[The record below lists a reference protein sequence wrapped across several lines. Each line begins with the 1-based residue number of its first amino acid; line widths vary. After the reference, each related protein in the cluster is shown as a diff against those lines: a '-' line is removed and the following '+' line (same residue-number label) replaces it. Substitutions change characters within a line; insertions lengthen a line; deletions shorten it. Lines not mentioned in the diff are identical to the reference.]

1 MTELVF
7 ASSKE
12 YADHRG
18 VDVSLINRWKRAG
31 RLVLDETGRI
41 VVHASDAKL
50 AVSLHPTRGGRQAS
64 ASKENGRATAARAS
78 ASAPE
83 RKDDTIDLAVEV
95 AREKRAKADLAELE
109 LAAKRRELVARAD
122 VDSLVRGLAI
132 AARESLL
139 ALPGRLAP
147 ELALLSDVAAIE
159 QQLTDELLLVCQTMH
174 SGITDAEVLRTV
186 DESLASTA
194 ASDGNEQNAGLAG

>member
-7 ASSKE
+7 ATSKE
-12 YADHRG
+12 YAAHRS

-31 RLVLDETGRI
+31 RLVLDETDRI

-50 AVSLHPTRGGRQAS
+50 AGSLHPNRGGRQAG
-64 ASKENGRATAARAS
+64 ASKENGRANAARAS

-83 RKDDTIDLAVEV
+83 RKDGTIDLAVEV

-132 AARESLL
+132 AARETLL

-159 QQLTDELLLVCQTMH
+159 RQLTDELLLVCQTMH
-174 SGITDAEVLRTV
+174 SGIADAEVLRSM

-194 ASDGNEQNAGLAG
+194 ASDGDEQNAELAE